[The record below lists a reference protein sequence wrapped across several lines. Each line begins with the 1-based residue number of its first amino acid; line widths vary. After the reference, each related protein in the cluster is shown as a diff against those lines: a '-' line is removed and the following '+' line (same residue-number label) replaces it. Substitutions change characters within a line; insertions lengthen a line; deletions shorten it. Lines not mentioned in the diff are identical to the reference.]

1 MKNYCDFS
9 PTPPAPPAS
18 PAPPPAMPPISKTD
32 DVHIQDEIG
41 LARVEPLSID
51 DALKKVGL
59 LKENMEKVIIG
70 KPLQVDMTIACMLAR
85 GHLLLEDVPGTGK
98 TTLAKALARSIEG
111 SFQRIQSTPD
121 LLPADITGTFVYNQ
135 KTGEFQFRPGPVFA
149 DVVLADE
156 INRATPRTQ
165 SALLECMEE
174 YQVTLERTTF
184 KLPPS
189 FMVIATQN
197 PIEFQG
203 TYPLPEAQ
211 KDRFMMRLKLG
222 YLEGNEE
229 KKMLLDQTQVHPL
242 ETVRSVITT
251 EDVLRLQKTVR
262 GIHIE
267 DDLLD
272 YIVKIVG
279 STRTDSNIH
288 VGASPRGSLGLYRA
302 GQAIALVR
310 GRDYV
315 IPHDIKEIAESVLA
329 HRMILKPQAGY
340 SDDAIGDLINTLLAK
355 VGPMVDKR

>member
-1 MKNYCDFS
+1 MPS
-9 PTPPAPPAS
+9 
-18 PAPPPAMPPISKTD
+18 MPPGSSGTTAEDIH
-32 DVHIQDEIG
+32 VQEEIG
-41 LARVEPLSID
+41 LVGIEPLLID
-51 DALKKVGL
+51 DALKAVGR

-70 KPLQVDMTIACMLAR
+70 KPQQVDMAIACLLAR

-98 TTLAKALARSIEG
+98 TTLAKALTKSIEG
-111 SFQRIQSTPD
+111 SFQRIQCTPD
-121 LLPADITGTFVYNQ
+121 LLPADITGTYVYNQ
-135 KTGEFQFRPGPVFA
+135 KSGEFVFRRGPVFT

-184 KLPPS
+184 PLPPA

-222 YLEGNEE
+222 YLEGEEE
-229 KKMLLDQTQVHPL
+229 KRMLIDQVQVHPL
-242 ETVRSVITT
+242 ESLRAVISTN
-251 EDVLRLQKTVR
+251 DVLRLQKTVR
-262 GIHIE
+262 NAHVE
-267 DDLLD
+267 DDLID
-272 YIVKIVG
+272 YIVRLVG

-288 VGASPRGSLGLYRA
+288 VGSSPRGSLGLFRA

-315 IPHDIKEIAESVLA
+315 IPHDIKEIAQSILA
-329 HRMILKPQAGY
+329 HRMIMKPQVGY
-340 SDDAIGDLINTLLAK
+340 SDDAVTDLINTLLAK
-355 VGPMVDKR
+355 VGPLGDKR

>member
-1 MKNYCDFS
+1 M
-9 PTPPAPPAS
+9 
-18 PAPPPAMPPISKTD
+18 
-32 DVHIQDEIG
+32 
-41 LARVEPLSID
+41 
-51 DALKKVGL
+51 KKVCL

-222 YLEGNEE
+222 YLEGDEE
-229 KKMLLDQTQVHPL
+229 KRMLLDQTQVHPL
-242 ETVRSVITT
+242 ETVSSVITT

-272 YIVKIVG
+272 YIVRIVG

-355 VGPMVDKR
+355 VSPMVDKR

>member
-1 MKNYCDFS
+1 MPV
-9 PTPPAPPAS
+9 PT
-18 PAPPPAMPPISKTD
+18 PPAMPPPMETEPIHVMGEVDLIGIKPLE
-32 DVHIQDEIG
+32 VDEAIKSA
-41 LARVEPLSID
+41 AR
-51 DALKKVGL
+51 

-70 KPLQVDMTIACMLAR
+70 KAPQVEMAIVCLLAR
-85 GHLLLEDVPGTGK
+85 GHLLVEDVPGTGK
-98 TTLAKALARSIEG
+98 TTLAKALAKSMEG
-111 SFQRIQSTPD
+111 SFQRIQCTPD

-135 KTGEFQFRPGPVFA
+135 KTAEFKFRPGPVFA

-184 KLPPS
+184 RLPPS
-189 FMVIATQN
+189 FMVVATQN

-211 KDRFMMRLKLG
+211 KDRFLMRLRLG
-222 YLEGNEE
+222 YLDSEEE
-229 KKMLLDQTQVHPL
+229 KRMLLDQATVHPIESITPVL
-242 ETVRSVITT
+242 TTETV
-251 EDVLRLQKTVR
+251 LRMQKTVR
-262 GIHIE
+262 GIHVE

-272 YIVKIVG
+272 YIVKLVG

-315 IPHDIKEIAESVLA
+315 IPHDIKEIAQAVLA

-340 SDDAIGDLINTLLAK
+340 SDDSVSDLINTLLAK
-355 VGPMVDKR
+355 VGPMGDQR

>member
-1 MKNYCDFS
+1 MKNFCDFS
-9 PTPPAPPAS
+9 PAPPTPPV
-18 PAPPPAMPPISKTD
+18 PPPAMPPISKTD
-32 DVHIQDEIG
+32 DLHIQDEVG
-41 LARVEPLSID
+41 LAGVEPLSID

-222 YLEGNEE
+222 YLEGDEE
-229 KKMLLDQTQVHPL
+229 KRMLLDQTQVHPL

-272 YIVKIVG
+272 YIVRIVG

-310 GRDYV
+310 ARDYV

>member
-1 MKNYCDFS
+1 MTDHIDYA
-9 PTPPAPPAS
+9 PTPPIS
-18 PAPPPAMPPISKTD
+18 AMPPVGEKDGI
-32 DVHIQDEIG
+32 HIQEELG
-41 LARVEPLSID
+41 LRGVEPFPID
-51 DALKKVGL
+51 TAIKKSHL
-59 LKENMEKVIIG
+59 LRDNMAKVIIG
-70 KPLQVDMTIACMLAR
+70 KPQQIDMTIVCMLAR

-98 TTLAKALARSIEG
+98 TTVAKVLARSIEG
-111 SFQRIQSTPD
+111 TFQRIQSTPD

-135 KTGEFQFRPGPVFA
+135 KTGEFVFRPGPVFA

-211 KDRFMMRLKLG
+211 KDRFLMRLKLG
-222 YLEGNEE
+222 YLEGDEE
-229 KKMLLDQTQVHPL
+229 KRMLLDQSMVHPL
-242 ETVRSVITT
+242 ESIGAVLSTN
-251 EDVLRLQKTVR
+251 EVLRLQKTVR
-262 GIHIE
+262 GIHME

-272 YIVKIVG
+272 YIVRLVG

-288 VGASPRGSLGLYRA
+288 VGASPRGSLGLYKA

-340 SDDAIGDLINTLLAK
+340 SDDAVSDLINTLLAK
-355 VGPMVDKR
+355 VGPLGDKR

>member
-1 MKNYCDFS
+1 MKDISNMKDHTDYS
-9 PTPPAPPAS
+9 PTP
-18 PAPPPAMPPISKTD
+18 PPPAMPPVSDTD
-32 DVHIQDEIG
+32 DIHIQEEIG
-41 LARVEPLSID
+41 LTGIEAFSVEQAI
-51 DALKKVGL
+51 KKANL
-59 LKENMEKVIIG
+59 LRENMEKVIIG
-70 KPLQVDMTIACMLAR
+70 KPLQIDMTIVCMLAR

-98 TTLAKALARSIEG
+98 TTIAKVLARSIEG

-135 KTGEFQFRPGPVFA
+135 KTAEFQFRPGPVFA
-149 DVVLADE
+149 DVVLVDE

-211 KDRFMMRLKLG
+211 KDRFLMRLKIG
-222 YLEGNEE
+222 YLEGEEE
-229 KKMLLDQTQVHPL
+229 KRMLLDQSQVHPL
-242 ETVRSVITT
+242 ESIRSVISTN
-251 EDVLRLQKTVR
+251 DVLRLQKTVR

-272 YIVKIVG
+272 YIVRLVG

-288 VGASPRGSLGLYRA
+288 VGASPRGSLGLFRA

-315 IPHDIKEIAESVLA
+315 IPHDIKEIAESVIA

-340 SDDAIGDLINTLLAK
+340 SDGAVSDLINTLLAK
-355 VGPMVDKR
+355 VGPLGDKR

>member
-1 MKNYCDFS
+1 
-9 PTPPAPPAS
+9 
-18 PAPPPAMPPISKTD
+18 MPPIGKTD
-32 DVHIQDEIG
+32 DLHIQDEVG
-41 LARVEPLSID
+41 LSGIEPLSID
-51 DALKKVGL
+51 DAIKKVCL

-98 TTLAKALARSIEG
+98 TTLAKAIARSIEG

-222 YLEGNEE
+222 YLEGDEE
-229 KKMLLDQTQVHPL
+229 KRMLLDQTQVHPL

-272 YIVKIVG
+272 YIVRIVG

-310 GRDYV
+310 ARDYV

-340 SDDAIGDLINTLLAK
+340 SDDAIGDLLNTLLAK

>member
-1 MKNYCDFS
+1 MPS
-9 PTPPAPPAS
+9 APS
-18 PAPPPAMPPISKTD
+18 PPPSSPLPPPLQTEEIH
-32 DVHIQDEIG
+32 VQEEIG
-41 LARVEPLSID
+41 LKGVEPLTID
-51 DALKKVGL
+51 SAIKAVMR
-59 LKENMEKVIIG
+59 LKENMERVIIG
-70 KPLQVDMTIACMLAR
+70 KPLQIDMAISCLLAR

-98 TTLAKALARSIEG
+98 TTLAKALAKSIEG
-111 SFQRIQSTPD
+111 SFQRIQCTPD

-135 KTGEFQFRPGPVFA
+135 KTAEFQFRAGPVFA

-184 KLPPS
+184 RLPPT
-189 FMVIATQN
+189 FMVVATQN

-211 KDRFMMRLKLG
+211 KDRFLMRLKLG
-222 YLEGNEE
+222 YLDVEQE
-229 KKMLLDQTQVHPL
+229 KQMLLDQAETHPI
-242 ETVRSVITT
+242 ETIRP
-251 EDVLRLQKTVR
+251 VLNTRTVLQLQKTVR
-262 GIHIE
+262 GVHVE

-272 YIVKIVG
+272 YITRLTG

-288 VGASPRGSLGLYRA
+288 VGASPRGSLGLYRG

-315 IPHDIKEIAESVLA
+315 IPHDIKEIALAVLA

-340 SDDAIGDLINTLLAK
+340 ADDAVGDLVNTLLAK
-355 VGPMVDKR
+355 VGPMGDRR